1 MLPAF
6 LAISIT
12 LFGFSSLGIYFLII
26 EFLNSLTE
34 LIVCLAVFLISD
46 WSVLIKSFAKNDR
59 FWYPKYLLNILLLIP
74 FASFM
79 ISLIKE
85 SLLMFP

>member
-12 LFGFSSLGIYFLII
+12 LFGFSSLGICFLII

-34 LIVCLAVFLISD
+34 LIACLAVFLISD
-46 WSVLIKSFAKNDR
+46 WSVLIKSFVKNDR

-85 SLLMFP
+85 SLSMFP